1 MPGTLLVMLHIWSY
15 LTLVSTG
22 NEYFHFKDGKAA
34 QRVWI
39 TNSRTRSLQ
48 VSEPGFIPDT
58 PDALDINGPALIF
71 SSFLKKMAFI
81 IFLMFIYL
89 WLCPK
94 EPFFL
99 AHEFFVAVCGFQNC
113 GMGAWFPR
121 GTWNLSSLTKDG
133 THVPWWSLN
142 HWTTREIHYLLFLE
156 TPSPMWLVI
165 EARSDAVKSN
175 IA

>member
-1 MPGTLLVMLHIWSY
+1 MSTFIFAISCLTTSNLPWFTDLTFQVPMQYCSLQHWTLLLSPV
-15 LTLVSTG
+15 TSTTG
-22 NEYFHFKDGKAA
+22 CCFHFGS
-34 QRVWI
+34 V
-39 TNSRTRSLQ
+39 
-48 VSEPGFIPDT
+48 
-58 PDALDINGPALIF
+58 